1 MATRERRRT
10 GRRPGQ
16 SGTRDS
22 IAVTARRQFANL
34 GYEGTTIRGIAKEAG
49 VDPAL
54 VHHFFGSKKEL
65 FASVT
70 TFPFELEEAMPRII
84 EGPRSELGRR
94 LAEWA
99 LGVLEDPESREAI
112 NGIVRAGVSD
122 QGAADASRQ
131 LVTAEVL
138 VPIAKGIDADEPELR
153 ASLINAQLVGLI
165 VARYIVA
172 VEPLASLPAERV
184 VDAIAP
190 NLQRYLTRPLRPLPS
205 TDRKPRSTD

>member
-1 MATRERRRT
+1 
-10 GRRPGQ
+10 
-16 SGTRDS
+16 
-22 IAVTARRQFANL
+22 VTARRQFANL

-122 QGAADASRQ
+122 QGAADASRE

-184 VDAIAP
+184 IDAISP
-190 NLQRYLTRPLRPLPS
+190 SLQRYLTRPLRPS
-205 TDRKPRSTD
+205 QSNTRKPHTT